1 MRRAVLNS
9 SLLILATMAPLTSA
23 RAADGWYARID
34 LGYSVAGAAKIVS
47 NQAIAGEPDLE
58 KDLSASLALG
68 YDLGTF
74 RVEAEYARRENALD
88 PILGVDQ
95 GGRVRLGAFMAN
107 VFADLG
113 EGFVTPYVGAGLG
126 LANVDV
132 RAGNSSPL
140 IPVAFD
146 DSDSVM
152 AYQAM
157 AGVTFSLLPLLEIDV
172 GYRYFVS
179 TDVKATGSSPTI
191 PTISFNS
198 ETGATHQAITVGL
211 RLDF

>member
-1 MRRAVLNS
+1 
-9 SLLILATMAPLTSA
+9 
-23 RAADGWYARID
+23 
-34 LGYSVAGAAKIVS
+34 
-47 NQAIAGEPDLE
+47 
-58 KDLSASLALG
+58 
-68 YDLGTF
+68 
-74 RVEAEYARRENALD
+74 
-88 PILGVDQ
+88 
-95 GGRVRLGAFMAN
+95 MAN